1 MGMKTNIEWCDST
14 VNPTTGCDGCELWT
28 PGRGGPCYAG
38 NLHETRLARTL
49 PALYAPTFDEVQL
62 APGRMVRAVNCP
74 DLTGTMRPD
83 KPWLDGMPRTIFLG
97 DLGDVLSEAV
107 PFEYLESEVV
117 QVANSK
123 KGRQCIL
130 MLLTKQAPRLATF
143 ARWLTGRGVVWPDNL
158 WVGVSITTSKTL
170 SRVQHLLEVPA
181 AVRYLSVEPMR
192 EAIDLTHHDHHGYAW
207 NYLEGEMW
215 SVAHATR
222 KRGLQLVIV
231 GGESSQGA
239 YLANPFDIEWARRII
254 ADCREAG
261 VPCFIK
267 QLGSNVLGLRGQP
280 LDHHGGNWS
289 EWPEDLRVRQM
300 PTAEQALGPTRGL
313 F

>member
-1 MGMKTNIEWCDST
+1 MGKETGIQWCDDT

-38 NLHETRLARTL
+38 NLHETRLSRTL
-49 PALYAPTFDEVQL
+49 PALYAPTFDEVRL
-62 APGRMVRAVNCP
+62 VPGRMARAVHCP
-74 DLTGTMRPD
+74 DLTGTSRPS

-107 PFEYLESEVV
+107 PFEYLETEVV

-130 MLLTKQAPRLATF
+130 MLLTKQAPRLAAF
-143 ARWLTGRGVVWPDNL
+143 ARWLTDREIPWPDNL
-158 WVGVSITTSKTL
+158 WVGVSITTQATT
-170 SRVQHLLEVPA
+170 SRIKHLCEVPA
-181 AVRYLSVEPMR
+181 TVRYLSMEPLR
-192 EAIDLTHHDHHGYAW
+192 EFVDIRPFLDRL
-207 NYLEGEMW
+207 N
-215 SVAHATR
+215 
-222 KRGLQLVIV
+222 LVIV
-231 GGESSQGA
+231 GGESDQGE
-239 YLANPFDIEWARRII
+239 YRANPFDIDWARRII
-254 ADCREAG
+254 ANCRDAG

-280 LDHHGGNWS
+280 RDHHGGNWS